1 MNRTT
6 LPPAVP
12 IAVQLGRWVE
22 NNLTA
27 FATQAMREISRP
39 ENADQQGEILTAGI
53 SILKARQDVRA
64 GLRTIQRGLHGR

>member
-27 FATQAMREISRP
+27 FATQAMISRP